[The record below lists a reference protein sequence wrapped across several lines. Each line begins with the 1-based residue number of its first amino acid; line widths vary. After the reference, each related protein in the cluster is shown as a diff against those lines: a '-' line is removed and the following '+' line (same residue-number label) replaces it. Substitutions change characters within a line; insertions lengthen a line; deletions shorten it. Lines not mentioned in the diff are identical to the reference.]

1 MADVKNPNNH
11 HKHHLHALLIPYP
24 FQGHVNPFVHLAI
37 KLASQGITVTF
48 VNTLYNHHQIN
59 SGDIFAG
66 VRSESGLDIRYAT
79 VSDGLPLGFDR
90 SLNHDQYQSSLL
102 HVFSAHVEE
111 LLENLV
117 GEGVNVMIADTFF
130 VWPSVVARKF
140 GLVCVSFWTEAALV
154 FSLYYHMDLLRIH
167 GHFGGKETRKD
178 LIDYIPGVEAINPK
192 DTASYLQ
199 ETDISSV
206 VHQIIFKAFED
217 VKKVDFVLCNTIHQF
232 ESKTIQSLN
241 SKTPFYAIGP
251 IIPFNPNKPG
261 SVITTSLWS
270 ESDCTQW
277 LNTKPPGSVLYISFG
292 SYAHVTK
299 QNLLEIAHG
308 ILSSKI
314 SFVWVVRPDIVSSD
328 ETNPL
333 PAGFETEA
341 GDRGIVIP
349 WCCQMTVLSHPSIG
363 GFLSHCGWNSILESI
378 WCEVPL
384 LCFPL
389 LTDQVTNRKLVVD
402 DWGIGMNLCG
412 DRGFVGREE
421 VRMSIDRL
429 MMCGGEKREEVKGA
443 IGRVKRSL
451 ECALRRGGSSE
462 ENLSLFID
470 GLVSKVGLLSNGKA

>member
-11 HKHHLHALLIPYP
+11 HKHHRLHALLIPYP

-48 VNTLYNHHQIN
+48 VNTHYNHHQIN

-79 VSDGLPLGFDR
+79 VSDGLPLGFNR

-111 LLENLV
+111 LVESLV

-167 GHFGGKETRKD
+167 GHFGAQETRRD

-232 ESKTIQSLN
+232 ESKTIRALN
-241 SKTPFYAIGP
+241 SKIPFYAIGP
-251 IIPFNPNKPG
+251 IIPFNLKTG
-261 SVITTSLWS
+261 SSVTTSLWS

-277 LNTKPPGSVLYISFG
+277 LNAKPAGSVLYISFG

-299 QNLLEIAHG
+299 KDLVEIAHG
-308 ILSSKI
+308 ISLSKVN
-314 SFVWVVRPDIVSSD
+314 FVWVVRPDIVSSD

-333 PAGFETEA
+333 PEGFESEA

-363 GFLSHCGWNSILESI
+363 GFLTHCGWNSILESI

-402 DWGIGMNLCG
+402 DWKIGMNLCE
-412 DRGFVGREE
+412 DRGFVGRDE
-421 VRMSIDRL
+421 VKMSIGRL
-429 MMCGGEKREEVKGA
+429 MCGESREGVRGA
-443 IGRVKRSL
+443 IGRVKMSL
-451 ECALRRGGSSE
+451 EGALKCSGSSE
-462 ENLSLFID
+462 ENLGLFVD
-470 GLVSKVGLLSNGKA
+470 GLVAKVGLSNGKA

>member
-1 MADVKNPNNH
+1 MANVKNPNNH
-11 HKHHLHALLIPYP
+11 HKHHHLHALLIPYP

-48 VNTLYNHHQIN
+48 VNTHYNHHQIN

-79 VSDGLPLGFDR
+79 VSDGLPIGFDR

-111 LLENLV
+111 LVASLV

-130 VWPSVVARKF
+130 VWPSIIAKKF

-154 FSLYYHMDLLRIH
+154 FSLYYHMDLLRIN
-167 GHFGGKETRKD
+167 GHFGAQETRGD
-178 LIDYIPGVEAINPK
+178 LIDYIPGVKAINPK

-206 VHQIIFKAFED
+206 VHQIIIKAFED

-232 ESKTIQSLN
+232 EDKTIQALN

-251 IIPFNPNKPG
+251 IIPFNLQTG
-261 SVITTSLWS
+261 SSVTTSLWS
-270 ESDCTQW
+270 ESDCTKW
-277 LNTKPPGSVLYISFG
+277 LDAKPDGSVIYISFG

-299 QNLLEIAHG
+299 KDLVEIAHG
-308 ILSSKI
+308 VLTSKVN
-314 SFVWVVRPDIVSSD
+314 FVWVVRPDIVSSD
-328 ETNPL
+328 ENNPL
-333 PAGFETEA
+333 PENFESEA

-349 WCCQMTVLSHPSIG
+349 WCCQMTVLSHRSIG
-363 GFLSHCGWNSILESI
+363 GFLTHCGWNSILESI

-402 DWGIGMNLCG
+402 DWEIGMNLCE
-412 DRGFVGREE
+412 DRSFVGRDE
-421 VRMSIDRL
+421 VKMSIDRL
-429 MMCGGEKREEVKGA
+429 MCGKSRDEVKEA
-443 IGRVKRSL
+443 IRRVKMSL
-451 ECALRRGGSSE
+451 EGALRSDGSSGK
-462 ENLSLFID
+462 NLGLFID
-470 GLVSKVGLLSNGKA
+470 GLRAKVGLSNGKA

>member
-1 MADVKNPNNH
+1 MAEVKKSNNH
-11 HKHHLHALLIPYP
+11 HHHHHLHALLIPYP

-48 VNTLYNHHQIN
+48 VNTHYNHHQIN

-111 LLENLV
+111 LVATLI

-167 GHFGGKETRKD
+167 GHFGAQETRGD
-178 LIDYIPGVEAINPK
+178 LIDYVPGVEAINPK

-232 ESKTIQSLN
+232 ESKTIQALN

-251 IIPFNPNKPG
+251 IIPFNLKTG
-261 SVITTSLWS
+261 SVTTSLWS

-277 LNTKPPGSVLYISFG
+277 LNTKPAGSVLYISFG

-299 QNLLEIAHG
+299 KDLVEIAHG
-308 ILSSKI
+308 ILMSKVN
-314 SFVWVVRPDIVSSD
+314 FVWVVRPDIVSSD
-328 ETNPL
+328 ENNPL
-333 PAGFETEA
+333 PENFESEA

-363 GFLSHCGWNSILESI
+363 GFLTHCGWNSILESI

-402 DWGIGMNLCG
+402 DWEIGMNLCD
-412 DRGFVGREE
+412 DRSFVGRDE
-421 VRMSIDRL
+421 VKMSIDRL
-429 MMCGGEKREEVKGA
+429 MCGKSREEVKGS
-443 IGRVKRSL
+443 IGRVKMSL
-451 ECALRRGGSSE
+451 EGALRCSGSSE
-462 ENLSLFID
+462 MNLGLFID
-470 GLVSKVGLLSNGKA
+470 GLRAKVGLSNGKA

>member
-1 MADVKNPNNH
+1 MADVKNPNKH
-11 HKHHLHALLIPYP
+11 HKHHRLHALLIPYP

-48 VNTLYNHHQIN
+48 VNTHYNHHQIN

-90 SLNHDQYQSSLL
+90 SLNHDQYQSALL

-111 LLENLV
+111 LVESLV

-167 GHFGGKETRKD
+167 GHFGAQETRRD

-232 ESKTIQSLN
+232 ESKTIHALN
-241 SKTPFYAIGP
+241 SKIPFYAIGP
-251 IIPFNPNKPG
+251 IIPFNLKTG
-261 SVITTSLWS
+261 SSVTTSLWS

-277 LNTKPPGSVLYISFG
+277 LNTKPAGSVLYISFG

-299 QNLLEIAHG
+299 KDLVEIAHG
-308 ILSSKI
+308 ISLSRVN
-314 SFVWVVRPDIVSSD
+314 FVWVVRPDIVSSD

-333 PAGFETEA
+333 PEGFESEA

-363 GFLSHCGWNSILESI
+363 GFLTHCGWNSILESI

-402 DWGIGMNLCG
+402 DWKIGMNLCE
-412 DRGFVGREE
+412 DRGFVGRDE
-421 VRMSIDRL
+421 VRMSIGRL
-429 MMCGGEKREEVKGA
+429 MRGESREGVRGA
-443 IGRVKRSL
+443 IGRVKMSL
-451 ECALRRGGSSE
+451 EGALECSGSSG
-462 ENLSLFID
+462 ENLGLFVD
-470 GLVSKVGLLSNGKA
+470 GLVAKVGLSNGKA